1 MPAPASTTSLP
12 PAVAP
17 ISMVSLPALPRMES
31 APAPPVKVSA
41 PEPPTIVEDKP
52 VPMVVVKPTPPELSV
67 ATSDLTPV
75 IEGNVIL
82 PSPLT
87 VKDVIVAPVLS
98 PIVSAKGVLAAPV
111 AVMVAASISC
121 EPSLCTLTM
130 PATPASVSNAVS
142 AAPVSDVSTNW
153 KSTLLVAGTL
163 VALIAIEGPAI
174 FVKLETTAGAAP
186 VTFEIATLVRPVT
199 LESVMATSPVTS
211 IFSTLVQR
219 TGVMAVA
226 VPGVPFT
233 KLTVSTPAPPS
244 SASLVVNVVA
254 VPLLYVPK
262 NESGPV
268 PPVKLSVLAVS
279 GSVSWRPNKL

>member
-1 MPAPASTTSLP
+1 
-12 PAVAP
+12 
-17 ISMVSLPALPRMES
+17 
-31 APAPPVKVSA
+31 
-41 PEPPTIVEDKP
+41 
-52 VPMVVVKPTPPELSV
+52 
-67 ATSDLTPV
+67 
-75 IEGNVIL
+75 
-82 PSPLT
+82 LT

-121 EPSLCTLTM
+121 EPSLCTVTM

-174 FVKLETTAGAAP
+174 LVKLDVIPAD
-186 VTFEIATLVRPVT
+186 VFEIATFVRPVT

-254 VPLLYVPK
+254 VLLLYVPK

-279 GSVSWRPNKL
+279 GLIIRIGK